1 MGKSYH
7 KIRRNMKK
15 IIVAIALF
23 FLTGCNTKK
32 VQYDTQKD
40 TNKPMTTKSIHQFIV
55 KDIQGNDFDLST
67 LKGKKVLIVNTASKC
82 GLTPQFEQLQQIYET
97 YKSDNF
103 EIIGFPSNDFL
114 EQDPGSNEEIVSFC
128 QLNYGVTFPMME
140 KVVVKGENKA
150 PIYKYLTSKEENG
163 IQDFDIQWNFQKFL
177 INEDGQIEKVI
188 SPRTLPNDEEII
200 RWITSK

>member
-1 MGKSYH
+1 
-7 KIRRNMKK
+7 MKK

-32 VQYDTQKD
+32 VQYDAQKD
-40 TNKPMTTKSIHQFIV
+40 INKPMTTKSIHQFIV

-67 LKGKKVLIVNTASKC
+67 LKGKKVLIVNTSSKC
-82 GLTPQFEQLQQIYET
+82 GLTPQFEQLQQIYEA

-114 EQDPGSNEEIVSFC
+114 EQDPGSNEEIASFC

-177 INEDGQIEKVI
+177 INEDGHIEKVI

>member
-1 MGKSYH
+1 
-7 KIRRNMKK
+7 MKK

-177 INEDGQIEKVI
+177 INEDGHIEKVI